1 MRAPRL
7 AVAITLA
14 ISLGACAGDA
24 KSQTGWSIESRIP
37 KADDS
42 LVSLFGLGEA
52 VDKLEVIAKASGWV
66 VIDSGETKGGR
77 RFLLL
82 RRGFDPAQGEKLW
95 EDARR
100 LGVAIGPML
109 ATSGN

>member
-1 MRAPRL
+1 MREPLFVA
-7 AVAITLA
+7 AITLT
-14 ISLGACAGDA
+14 ISLGACASDA
-24 KSQTGWSIESRIP
+24 KIQTGWSVESRGP

-42 LVSLFGLGEA
+42 LVSLFGPGEA
-52 VDKLEVIAKASGWV
+52 VDKLEVIAKASGWIV
-66 VIDSGETKGGR
+66 VDSGETKGGR

-95 EDARR
+95 ADARR

-109 ATSGN
+109 ATNGS